1 MIYHSCHELPFT
13 QIHIVDTEFFG
24 DDGDQKTPVCLV
36 VRELLSGEVRRYW
49 MDELRQMDQPPF
61 DIGPDALFVAF
72 FASADLS
79 VFLALGWELPTN
91 VFDCYAEFL
100 CQTNG
105 ETLPLGKGQIGALQ
119 YFGITDGNQM
129 AKDYMRQRIL
139 TGGPW
144 SSDERLTILDYCQ
157 SDVDGLA
164 MLFSAMLARWPLGL
178 MDLD

>member
-1 MIYHSCHELPFT
+1 MIILLFAGLREACDDPAIACHELPFT

-72 FASADLS
+72 FASAEFS
-79 VFLALGWELPTN
+79 VFLALGWGLPTN
-91 VFDCYAEFL
+91 IFDCHAEFR

-105 ETLPLGKGQIGALQ
+105 ETLP
-119 YFGITDGNQM
+119 F
-129 AKDYMRQRIL
+129 R
-139 TGGPW
+139 
-144 SSDERLTILDYCQ
+144 ER
-157 SDVDGLA
+157 V
-164 MLFSAMLARWPLGL
+164 R
-178 MDLD
+178 